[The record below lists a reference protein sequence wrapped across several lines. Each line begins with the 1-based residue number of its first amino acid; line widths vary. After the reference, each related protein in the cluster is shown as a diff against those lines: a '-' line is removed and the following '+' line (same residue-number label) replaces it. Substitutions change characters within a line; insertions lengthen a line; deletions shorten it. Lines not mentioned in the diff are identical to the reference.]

1 MKKFILLLQYLFLA
15 IAVYASNPEVN
26 GKQAGRFYIQPSLGL
41 GVNNFSGHIIEGFVL
56 GYFNSEAT
64 IIDGEPI
71 YLITS

>member
-41 GVNNFSGHIIEGFVL
+41 GVNNLFPLCPFENVG
-56 GYFNSEAT
+56 
-64 IIDGEPI
+64 
-71 YLITS
+71 